1 MYVNQ
6 KCNFVIKRRMTLLWS
21 FFVMQSLSKKV
32 SVRGKN
38 PIFKNKFEKK
48 KTNIWKLEG
57 KEVDVTLQQQN
68 NAKL

>member
-1 MYVNQ
+1 
-6 KCNFVIKRRMTLLWS
+6 MTLLWS

-57 KEVDVTLQQQN
+57 KEVDVNLQQ
-68 NAKL
+68 